1 MALRALILAAG
12 AAVDDLILGIPL
24 HPVPAKTVLET
35 DLSPVHSLLTR
46 CRDVMTQL
54 GNFLSE

>member
-1 MALRALILAAG
+1 MTLRALILAAG

-35 DLSPVHSLLTR
+35 GLSPVHSCLNNNR
-46 CRDVMTQL
+46 V
-54 GNFLSE
+54 G